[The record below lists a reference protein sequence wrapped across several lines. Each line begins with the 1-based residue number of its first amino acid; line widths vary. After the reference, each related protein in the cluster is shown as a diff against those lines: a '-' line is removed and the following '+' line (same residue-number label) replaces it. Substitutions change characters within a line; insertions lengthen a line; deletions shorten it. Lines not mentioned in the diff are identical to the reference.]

1 MFRSRLFWKLFLGLT
16 AVNLLTAVALLQLTW
31 SWQHSRAREL
41 AQHEVRSA
49 SALLAEVAPAWL
61 EGPLTSESS
70 ERLGKLAEAL
80 GGEIVLTDSK
90 GKLVASIGSLG
101 DSPAIA
107 SHSRPVRK
115 PFVAGGG
122 GELLGTVRVGRSIA
136 RLEES
141 FADLRWLY
149 VLFGLVASL
158 LLVGIGYGLV
168 RHVVGPVRELNH
180 AALAMASGDYRQ
192 RAFVSNRDEL
202 GALARSFNRM
212 SQELG
217 DQLSELRESDRRQ
230 ATVLGGMIE
239 GVIAI
244 DARQRV
250 LFSNAAAGRLFSFLP
265 PQVEGRPLL
274 EAVRNHQLHDAVSKA
289 LGSRVPERLDIEW
302 QDRQLSVQVSP
313 LLGEPIGG
321 AVVVLHDTTALH
333 RLEGLRRDF
342 VANVSHELKTPL
354 ASIKAYAETL
364 LSGAE
369 SMDAETRSKFLGR
382 IEEQADRL
390 AELVQ
395 DMLDLARIESAREA
409 FDIKAVPLMP
419 AVEACFRAVQPRA
432 DAKRIRLDPDPEAEH
447 DRLHVRADPE
457 GLRVILWNLVDNA
470 IKYTPDGGSV
480 SVRWRPEGAMVVVEV
495 SDTGIGIAE
504 GKLARVFERFYR
516 VDEARTR
523 EAGGTGLGL
532 AIVKHLAQS
541 FGGGVSVQ
549 SVAGQ
554 GATFAV
560 TLPAA

>member
-16 AVNLLTAVALLQLTW
+16 AVNLLTAAALLQLTW
-31 SWQHSRAREL
+31 SWQHSRAQEL
-41 AQHEVRSA
+41 AEQEVRSA
-49 SALLAEVAPAWL
+49 SAVLAEVAPAWL
-61 EGPLTSESS
+61 DGPLAAESS
-70 ERLGKLAEAL
+70 KRLEDLAKSL
-80 GGEIVLTDSK
+80 GGEIVLTDAR
-90 GKLVASIGSLG
+90 GKPVARASSLDG
-101 DSPAIA
+101 PAAVVSPT
-107 SHSRPVRK
+107 RPVRR
-115 PFVAGGG
+115 PSDEPGG
-122 GELLGTVRVGRSIA
+122 GELLGTVRVGKSVHQLA
-136 RLEES
+136 ES
-141 FADLRWLY
+141 YRDLRSRYLL
-149 VLFGLVASL
+149 VGLVASL

-168 RHVVGPVRELNH
+168 RHVVGPVRELNS

-217 DQLSELRESDRRQ
+217 DQLSELRKSDHRQ
-230 ATVLGGMIE
+230 ATVLEGMIE

-244 DARQRV
+244 DSRQRV
-250 LFSNAAAGRLFSFLP
+250 LFSNAAAGRLFGFLP

-274 EAVRNHQLHDAVSKA
+274 EAVRNHQLHDSVGKA
-289 LGSRVPERLDIEW
+289 LESRVPERLDIEW

-313 LLGEPIGG
+313 LLAEPTGG

-364 LSGAE
+364 LSGGG
-369 SMDAETRSKFLGR
+369 MDAETRLKFLGR

-409 FDIKAVPLMP
+409 FDIKPVPLMP

-432 DAKRIRLDPDPEAEH
+432 DAKRIRLDPDPEGGH
-447 DRLHVRADPE
+447 DRLQVRADPE

-470 IKYTPDGGSV
+470 VKYTPEGGAV

-495 SDTGIGIAE
+495 VDTGIGIPA
-504 GKLARVFERFYR
+504 GKIDRVFERFYR

-541 FGGGVSVQ
+541 FGGGVSVRSQ
-549 SVAGQ
+549 VGQ

-560 TLPAA
+560 RLPAA